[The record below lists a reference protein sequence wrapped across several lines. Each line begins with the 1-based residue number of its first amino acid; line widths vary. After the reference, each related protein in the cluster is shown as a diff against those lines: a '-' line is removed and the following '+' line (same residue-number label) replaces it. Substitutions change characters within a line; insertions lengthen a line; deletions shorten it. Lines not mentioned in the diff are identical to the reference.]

1 MSDSESMPEAEAE
14 TASVPVPMS
23 FQAFAATLRP
33 QPIRDRRTGR
43 QVGLTA
49 GHPDEIWLKLLAR
62 LHGREKHT
70 AGEWQALI
78 KRHAAE
84 PAYA

>member
-1 MSDSESMPEAEAE
+1 MSEFVSE
-14 TASVPVPMS
+14 PVPDPIPIS

-33 QPIRDRRTGR
+33 QPIRDQQGR

-49 GHPDEIWLKLLAR
+49 GQPDEIWLKHVGR

-70 AGEWQALI
+70 MAEWNTLI
-78 KRHAAE
+78 RRYASQE
-84 PAYA
+84 AYA